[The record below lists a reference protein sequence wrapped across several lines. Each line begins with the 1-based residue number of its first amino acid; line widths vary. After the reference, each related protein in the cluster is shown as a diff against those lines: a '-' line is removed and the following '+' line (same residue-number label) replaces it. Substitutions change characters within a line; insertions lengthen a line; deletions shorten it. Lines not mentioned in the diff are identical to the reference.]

1 MRFST
6 SFRRRL
12 QLLNLPGALLL
23 LLLQRTPVLRLLVS
37 TEPVVVAAPAGAMLK
52 SAVAGL
58 VGLGALHSRAGA
70 TELVTNEPSPLRATV
85 GVAVPK
91 AAFILAGT
99 QTQPSIWN
107 VTGSL
112 PPGLL
117 INDRATLGTFAA
129 PVLVLT
135 GTPTAAGTF
144 QLGISGSGAG
154 YTSPSLPYTLTVVA
168 AGTPATFP
176 VFSTQPASVT
186 VAAGASVT
194 LTAAVAGSPAPTYQW
209 RRYGSN
215 LGGQTSATLILTNV
229 QPADAGAYTLVAI
242 NSAGTATSNAANV
255 TVTSAPAGAAPVV
268 TLQPVSITA
277 ALGAPAVLTVAATGA
292 PTIQWRKNGVNL
304 PGATAATL
312 AFSALTAAD
321 TASYDAVL
329 TNAAGT
335 EFSGTAVVIATTPL
349 TARLRNLSVRT
360 TLAAEQILFVGLN
373 LAGGSKDV
381 LLRAAGPGLGA
392 LGVGGT
398 MADPRL
404 AVFTTDA
411 PPVQIA
417 QNNDWSGNAA
427 VRAANAALGAFPFP
441 SDASLDAALV
451 TPIAGGRTVQVSG
464 PTAGGV
470 IVEAYDNG
478 SGNAVR
484 FTSLSARNLVGTGAN
499 LLFVGFTIDGAGTK
513 NLLFRAAGPSLGAL
527 GVPNTLV
534 DPKLEL
540 FTTSTPA
547 AKIAENDTYAAA
559 LAPLFRTLGAFDFV
573 PGAKDA
579 ALVLSLPAGSY
590 TVQVLGANN
599 GTGDAIVEV
608 YELP

>member
-1 MRFST
+1 MRFS
-6 SFRRRL
+6 SSSRRRL
-12 QLLNLPGALLL
+12 QLLHLPGALLL
-23 LLLQRTPVLRLLVS
+23 LLLQRTPVLRLFVS
-37 TEPVVVAAPAGAMLK
+37 AEPATLAAPVGAVLK
-52 SAVAGL
+52 SGAASLVAL
-58 VGLGALHSRAGA
+58 SALHSRAGA

-85 GVAVPK
+85 GVAIPTV
-91 AAFILAGT
+91 AIGLSGT
-99 QTQPSIWN
+99 QTLPSTWI

-117 INDRATLGTFAA
+117 MNGRSTVGPFNET
-129 PVLVLT
+129 VLALT
-135 GTPTAAGTF
+135 GTPTAAGSF
-144 QLGISGSGAG
+144 ELGISGSDKG
-154 YTSPSLPYTLTVVA
+154 YTSPSLPYKITVVA

-176 VFSTQPASVT
+176 VFSAQPASVN
-186 VAAGASVT
+186 VAAGATIT
-194 LTAAVAGSPAPTYQW
+194 LSATVAGSPAPTFQW
-209 RRYGSN
+209 RRNGSN
-215 LGGQTSATLILTNV
+215 LGGQTSPALTLVNV
-229 QPADAGAYTLVAI
+229 QPADAGAYTLVAT
-242 NSAGTATSNAANV
+242 NSAGTATSNAATL
-255 TVTSAPAGAAPVV
+255 TVNPPPTGTAPVV
-268 TLQPVSITA
+268 TLQPVSITTVV
-277 ALGAPAVLTVAATGA
+277 GAPAALTVAASGA
-292 PTIQWRKNGVNL
+292 PAIQWRKNGVNL

-312 AFSALTAAD
+312 GFSALTAAY

-329 TNAAGT
+329 TNSAGT
-335 EFSGTAVVIATTPL
+335 EFSGTAVVIATAPL

-373 LAGGSKDV
+373 MAGGTKDV

-411 PPVQIA
+411 VAVQIA
-417 QNNDWSGNAA
+417 QNNNWSGNAA

-451 TPIAGGRTVQVSG
+451 TAITGGRTVQVSG

-478 SGNAVR
+478 AGNAVR
-484 FTSLSARNLVGTGAN
+484 FTSLSARNVVGTGAN
-499 LLFVGFTIDGAGTK
+499 LLFVGFTIDGPGTK

-540 FTTSTPA
+540 FTTAVPA
-547 AKIAENDTYAAA
+547 GKIAENDTYAAA
-559 LAPLFRTLGAFDFV
+559 LAPLFRSLGAFDFV

-590 TVQVLGANN
+590 TVQVSGVNN
-599 GTGDAIVEV
+599 GTGDALVEV

>member
-1 MRFST
+1 M
-6 SFRRRL
+6 
-12 QLLNLPGALLL
+12 N
-23 LLLQRTPVLRLLVS
+23 
-37 TEPVVVAAPAGAMLK
+37 
-52 SAVAGL
+52 
-58 VGLGALHSRAGA
+58 
-70 TELVTNEPSPLRATV
+70 
-85 GVAVPK
+85 
-91 AAFILAGT
+91 
-99 QTQPSIWN
+99 
-107 VTGSL
+107 
-112 PPGLL
+112 
-117 INDRATLGTFAA
+117 
-129 PVLVLT
+129 
-135 GTPTAAGTF
+135 
-144 QLGISGSGAG
+144 
-154 YTSPSLPYTLTVVA
+154 
-168 AGTPATFP
+168 
-176 VFSTQPASVT
+176 
-186 VAAGASVT
+186 
-194 LTAAVAGSPAPTYQW
+194 
-209 RRYGSN
+209 
-215 LGGQTSATLILTNV
+215 
-229 QPADAGAYTLVAI
+229 
-242 NSAGTATSNAANV
+242 
-255 TVTSAPAGAAPVV
+255 
-268 TLQPVSITA
+268 ITA

-373 LAGGSKDV
+373 LAGGTKDV

-392 LGVGGT
+392 LGVPGT

-464 PTAGGV
+464 PAAGSV

-499 LLFVGFTIDGAGTK
+499 LLFVGFTIDGPGTK

-540 FTTSTPA
+540 FTAATPA

-590 TVQVLGANN
+590 TVQVSGVNN